1 MGFRSSY
8 CTLPFSFILN
18 VYNERARRTPRT
30 PNNKNEN
37 TKMNTEIKIHRAAS
51 ARIERVE
58 NALYLFQSFAISRQ
72 KFIGVC
78 RTAFNFSRTERMA
91 EMWDADWDYCEQNRV
106 AEAINQAKARA
117 QGRSAPMSPRSAIA
131 KTLSMPS
138 DSMIV
143 GKVVAGQMTIDEA
156 APICESIR
164 HRHENTEYDALLA
177 RGVSKDDAREII
189 R

>member
-1 MGFRSSY
+1 MAFRAFY
-8 CTLPFSFILN
+8 CALLFSFILN
-18 VYNERARRTPRT
+18 VYNEGAKRT

-51 ARIERVE
+51 ARIEKIE
-58 NALYLFQSFAISRQ
+58 AACEQFIAGAISRQ

-91 EMWDADWDYCEQNRV
+91 EMWDADCDYCEQSRV

-143 GKVVAGQMTIDEA
+143 GKVAAGSMTIDEA
-156 APICESIR
+156 MPICAAIR

-177 RGVSKDDAREII
+177 RGVSKEDAREII